1 MEERLLLPAAERGK
15 WELDQSTFQHRSM
28 AEPMA
33 STSHDLLVERVL
45 RDLTLDSSDAVASAF
60 GDDDT
65 HTE

>member
-1 MEERLLLPAAERGK
+1 
-15 WELDQSTFQHRSM
+15 M